1 MIEIGPVELEYPETA
16 GTEFDWQE
24 RIQDLRDELGSELWS
39 TAELAALA
47 PLPDLSVSEC
57 ADRHRILQAGISRSP
72 GPWRTSYTPYLQLP
86 MDLFGHPAVR
96 VLNLMFSTQLGKT
109 ESIYNMLLYT
119 IAYNPY
125 PTLMMYS
132 REDDAKTISRT
143 RVQPMVEDCEI
154 LRAKKPGRAD
164 LYQLLEMHFAGMP
177 LYIVGANSLSALS
190 QKPCCIIIRDEVDK
204 YLNIGM
210 ALSRSAERAKSF
222 WDIRKE
228 VNVSS
233 PSDEGVGIHKLITES
248 HLLYT
253 LHHPC
258 PHCRE
263 LFVMQDEQLRWDGH
277 PSGHGDIPAAKKSAF
292 LVCPR
297 CGAVITDK
305 ERPWMISHH
314 RWIPDRELDELPEN
328 VGFKA
333 SSFTSPILTFGDFV
347 EQRLNAEKARD
358 EEGTIEPLKT
368 YRNDW
373 LNIPWKDTV
382 ATASEA
388 AILARAQSPLCLPPL
403 VAPQD
408 AMALTCGIDPQK
420 HGFWFVVKAWNSKM
434 WSWTIHYGFL
444 ETWADVEHLVFETS
458 FAVQGLPDRRMMI
471 WRAAMDIG
479 GGADSVYGD
488 DWSKTEEI
496 VTWLRANGRGVV
508 HGVKGM
514 SREDGPKVKHRVR
527 DKMPGARGGIIPGGM
542 SEWHL
547 APNAFKDL
555 FFWRLG
561 NTDADPQPMFLH
573 TETEVSYARQIM
585 AEEKIR
591 DKNGRMVYVRKHKD
605 NHYLDC
611 EYYATACA
619 DFQWMGGVKVLS
631 APIYSDVARQRT
643 SDQDRPERTRRT
655 DREEAQ
661 YLGPAAMVRN
671 FQRPAWLHN
680 RRR

>member
-1 MIEIGPVELEYPETA
+1 MIEIGPVDLAYPAEEQESLEGFRLDFA
-16 GTEFDWQE
+16 W
-24 RIQDLRDELGSELWS
+24 SE
-39 TAELAALA
+39 AELAALA
-47 PLPDLSVSEC
+47 PLPELSVSEC
-57 ADRHRILQAGISRSP
+57 ADQHRILQAGVSRSP
-72 GPWRTSYTPYLQLP
+72 GPWRTSYTPYLAFP
-86 MDLFGHPAVR
+86 MDLFGHPGVR
-96 VLNLMFSTQLGKT
+96 VLNLMFATQLGKT
-109 ESIYNMLLYT
+109 EAIYNMLLYT

-154 LRAKKPGRAD
+154 LRSKKPGRAD

-190 QKPCCIIIRDEVDK
+190 QKPCCIIIRDEIDK

-210 ALSRSAERAKSF
+210 ALSRSGERAKSF

-233 PSDEGVGIHKLITES
+233 PSDEGVGIHKLISEC
-248 HLLYT
+248 HLVYS

-258 PHCRE
+258 PHCLE
-263 LFVMQDEQLRWDGH
+263 LFVMADEQLRWDGH
-277 PSGHGDIPAAKKSAF
+277 PAGHDDIPAAKKSAC
-292 LVCPR
+292 LVCPC
-297 CGAVITDK
+297 CGAVIEDRD
-305 ERPWMISHH
+305 RPWMIRHH
-314 RWIPDRELDELPEN
+314 KWLPDRELAEMPEN
-328 VGFKA
+328 VGLMA
-333 SSFTSPILTFGDFV
+333 NSFTSPILTFGDFV

-358 EEGTIEPLKT
+358 EEGSIEPLKT

-382 ATASEA
+382 ATASET

-403 VAPQD
+403 IVPQD

-444 ETWADVEHLVFETS
+444 QGWADVEQLVFETS
-458 FAVQGLPDRRMMI
+458 FEVQGLPERRMMI

-479 GGADSVYGD
+479 GGADSAYGE
-488 DWSKTEEI
+488 DWTKTEEI
-496 VTWLRANGRGVV
+496 ITWIRENGRGVV
-508 HGVKGM
+508 HAVKGM
-514 SREDGPKVKHRVR
+514 SRETGPRVAHRVR
-527 DKMPGARGGIIPGGM
+527 DKMPGANGRIPGGM

-547 APNAFKDL
+547 APNQFKDL

-573 TETEVSYARQIM
+573 TDTGSDYARQIL

-591 DKNGRMVYVRKHKD
+591 AKNGRMVYLRRHRD

-619 DFQWMGGVKVLS
+619 DFQWMGGVKILS
-631 APIYSDVARQRT
+631 EPIYSDVARQRQQAAAAA
-643 SDQDRPERTRRT
+643 SQRRIK
-655 DREEAQ
+655 DELAAREE
-661 YLGPAAMVRN
+661 LDIGPAAMVRN
-671 FQRPAWLHN
+671 FQRPNWLHN